1 MDKMLALLPNSEQP
15 GILFKSV
22 FLGRLPGDM
31 RDHVQAHAEELDCRN
46 FATLADNIWR
56 ARIARKPN
64 TVATLS
70 TMQDEE
76 DEETAV
82 GTINIK
88 KGAQQHRPQQPKKPR
103 NRKAEEGKKTLKFKG
118 LKVTPGW
125 EERAREGREEE
136 RWKRNVEEV
145 TEEGKGRRREKE
157 EEE

>member
-1 MDKMLALLPNSEQP
+1 
-15 GILFKSV
+15 
-22 FLGRLPGDM
+22 M

-46 FATLADNIWR
+46 LATLADNIWR

-88 KGAQQHRPQQPKKPR
+88 MGAQQHRPQQPKKPR
-103 NRKAEEGKKTLKFKG
+103 KRKAEEGKKTLKFKG
-118 LKVTPGW
+118 LKVPPGW

-145 TEEGKGRRREKE
+145 TEEGKGRRREKIPLRK
-157 EEE
+157 